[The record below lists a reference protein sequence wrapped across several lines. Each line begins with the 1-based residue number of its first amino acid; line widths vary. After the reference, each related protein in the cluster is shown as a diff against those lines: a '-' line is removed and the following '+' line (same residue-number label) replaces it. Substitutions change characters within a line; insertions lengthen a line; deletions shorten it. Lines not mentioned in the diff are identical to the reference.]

1 MKDTEVIHKKRFLSF
16 LESTVVSDI
25 YEHALNHSKK
35 KKNTTKLQNCNKM
48 ETNKSVYCED
58 YSIDSTDL
66 CIYIVDY

>member
-1 MKDTEVIHKKRFLSF
+1 M
-16 LESTVVSDI
+16 SDI

>member
-1 MKDTEVIHKKRFLSF
+1 MNMPLT
-16 LESTVVSDI
+16 TQ
-25 YEHALNHSKK
+25 KK
-35 KKNTTKLQNCNKM
+35 KKKYYQTAKLQQM